1 MPGLKGIIYTF
12 AGNDKENIDVELL
25 ANMFELDT
33 GAFHEMQQQATV
45 HVEQLQLHFKNI
57 QTRLKKIVDIPNNNN
72 NAHEEQLKKFL
83 KMTIYSFL
91 QQSLPEYKNLCKL
104 YHEFSSKDLIE
115 KLHKIQE
122 RKKKEEEIKKQLKED
137 SQSITEIK
145 KENITSM
152 ILGLLP
158 KGKDQTIGNQN
169 TPKPPII
176 NFVKPALVPITGG
189 VIVTLIGTNFQRGLQ
204 VIIGEKRIKTTDIHY
219 LPDDEGNYKVEVVTP
234 GNDAG
239 PKSIIIINPDKQT
252 AILEHVLHYS
262 DDPLLIEAYKDMKTT
277 NVETNENKIQ
287 FNQSRKNV
295 VIYNDEP
302 IKNPFDDEGTKQP
315 KTNTINK
322 KTEKL
327 KSNEN
332 RKSYN
337 PFDIDEEKIE
347 NQKLNDNKESRKL
360 VESKKETNSPKKNL
374 VDKEETKILVDSKKK
389 DNNKNQKKKVKKEK
403 ILSVMKM

>member
-1 MPGLKGIIYTF
+1 
-12 AGNDKENIDVELL
+12 
-25 ANMFELDT
+25 
-33 GAFHEMQQQATV
+33 
-45 HVEQLQLHFKNI
+45 
-57 QTRLKKIVDIPNNNN
+57 
-72 NAHEEQLKKFL
+72 
-83 KMTIYSFL
+83 
-91 QQSLPEYKNLCKL
+91 
-104 YHEFSSKDLIE
+104 
-115 KLHKIQE
+115 
-122 RKKKEEEIKKQLKED
+122 
-137 SQSITEIK
+137 
-145 KENITSM
+145 M

-287 FNQSRKNV
+287 FNQSKKMLLF
-295 VIYNDEP
+295 IM
-302 IKNPFDDEGTKQP
+302 
-315 KTNTINK
+315 TN
-322 KTEKL
+322 
-327 KSNEN
+327 
-332 RKSYN
+332 
-337 PFDIDEEKIE
+337 
-347 NQKLNDNKESRKL
+347 Q
-360 VESKKETNSPKKNL
+360 
-374 VDKEETKILVDSKKK
+374 
-389 DNNKNQKKKVKKEK
+389 
-403 ILSVMKM
+403 